1 MNFKCFYFK
10 LNLLAFFLFSVHL
23 TYGQQSLNIVDLYY
37 ESFLSNSARS
47 IQEKA
52 NIGAYSFHGKIGGIS
67 FESVATPSKTVG
79 NSKISLDYKFD
90 RIIITIN
97 KQKIYQKLP
106 DWQLIPTV
114 KFADS
119 PYHVLFSPLG
129 DTVRNRQAQC
139 RYHPA
144 FLNTLAGLRIFQAD
158 LLNFPN
164 FLWDLPINQEGE
176 YILARSEKYHV
187 PKRNDLIEQILYE
200 DLCGDVKPFTS
211 FVLTDK
217 NANIGFDVKNNKLR
231 FTGHPYYLFTKDE
244 SDSEHIDNLRK
255 EVEQTYI
262 DIETN
267 LMILLGNKYTSD
279 LNPRTN
285 LAGLLKVLNTNWDEE
300 TFNSYPMRNI
310 VNAINRLDSLNL
322 LSDEEI
328 GLKVSILN
336 QYSNT
341 FNQHWERLKRYN
353 SPVYSTVEN
362 IARWAAFFR
371 YVKQTNPASWNG
383 FVKKVGGRTV
393 KDAPKVNTPTSYDV
407 DYFRLIE
414 ENGIIEMVE

>member
-1 MNFKCFYFK
+1 MMNCKYFYFK
-10 LNLLAFFLFSVHL
+10 LNLLAFFLFSAYL
-23 TYGQQSLNIVDLYY
+23 TYGQQSLNIIDLYY
-37 ESFLSNSARS
+37 ESFLSDSARS

-67 FESVATPSKTVG
+67 FESVATPSKTVE
-79 NSKISLDYKFD
+79 NSKISLDYKSD
-90 RIIITIN
+90 RFVITIN
-97 KQKIYQKLP
+97 DKKIYPELP

-129 DTVRNRQAQC
+129 DTACNRQAQC

-144 FLNTLAGLRIFQAD
+144 FLNTLAGLRIFEAD

-176 YILARSEKYHV
+176 YILARSEKYRV
-187 PKRNDLIEQILYE
+187 PKRNDLTEQILYD
-200 DLCGDVKPFTS
+200 DLCGDVRPFTS

-244 SDSEHIDNLRK
+244 SDLEHIDSLRK
-255 EVEQTYI
+255 EVEQ
-262 DIETN
+262 
-267 LMILLGNKYTSD
+267 
-279 LNPRTN
+279 
-285 LAGLLKVLNTNWDEE
+285 A
-300 TFNSYPMRNI
+300 FNAYPSPEA
-310 VNAINRLDSLNL
+310 VNAVNRLDSLNL

-328 GLKVSILN
+328 GLKLSILN
-336 QYSNT
+336 QYST
-341 FNQHWERLKRYN
+341 AFNQNWGRLKKYN
-353 SPVYSTVEN
+353 PPVYSTVEN
-362 IARWAAFFR
+362 IAQWAAFFR
-371 YVKQTNPASWNG
+371 YVKQTNPAGWNG
-383 FVKKVGGRTV
+383 FVRKVGGRTV

-407 DYFRLIE
+407 NYFRLIE
-414 ENGIIEMVE
+414 NEITETAE